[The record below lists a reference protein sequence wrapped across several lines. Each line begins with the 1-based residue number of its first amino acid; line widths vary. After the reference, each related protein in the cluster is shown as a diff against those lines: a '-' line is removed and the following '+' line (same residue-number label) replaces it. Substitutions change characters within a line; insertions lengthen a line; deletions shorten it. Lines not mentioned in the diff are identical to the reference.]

1 VRQFPQQQG
10 RLLRGARPPLVPDP
24 RVGLAGEEQDPAG
37 KSSATV
43 RAGGRSGGGSVT
55 GYSNRRRLV
64 TLCAGEEVA
73 AGDRPRGDG
82 VAPQRRRSPN
92 DFEQA
97 LRRQELA
104 AARGLAQA
112 LPADG
117 RRPGARELAV
127 ARRVLTQAL
136 FDLRRLGRD
145 LDQEIEQLKARRRPG
160 EPAARGRAGAAG
172 PAELDRYEAA
182 RNAIDEVI
190 ERWEGRR
197 EQLSTELERRQ
208 PRRPGARRGAG
219 QVSGGRKDGAPAR
232 PGPPRSR
239 RSRRSPG

>member
-1 VRQFPQQQG
+1 M
-10 RLLRGARPPLVPDP
+10 
-24 RVGLAGEEQDPAG
+24 
-37 KSSATV
+37 
-43 RAGGRSGGGSVT
+43 
-55 GYSNRRRLV
+55 
-64 TLCAGEEVA
+64 
-73 AGDRPRGDG
+73 
-82 VAPQRRRSPN
+82 APQRRRSPG

-117 RRPGARELAV
+117 RSPGARELAA

-145 LDQEIEQLKARRRPG
+145 LDQEIEHLKARRRPG
-160 EPAARGRAGAAG
+160 EPATRGRAGAAG

-182 RNAIDEVI
+182 RNAIDEVL

-219 QVSGGRKDGAPAR
+219 GVSGGRRDGGPAR

>member
-1 VRQFPQQQG
+1 
-10 RLLRGARPPLVPDP
+10 
-24 RVGLAGEEQDPAG
+24 
-37 KSSATV
+37 
-43 RAGGRSGGGSVT
+43 
-55 GYSNRRRLV
+55 
-64 TLCAGEEVA
+64 
-73 AGDRPRGDG
+73 
-82 VAPQRRRSPN
+82 VAPQRGRSPN

-117 RRPGARELAV
+117 RRPGARELAA

-219 QVSGGRKDGAPAR
+219 GVSGGRRGGAPAR